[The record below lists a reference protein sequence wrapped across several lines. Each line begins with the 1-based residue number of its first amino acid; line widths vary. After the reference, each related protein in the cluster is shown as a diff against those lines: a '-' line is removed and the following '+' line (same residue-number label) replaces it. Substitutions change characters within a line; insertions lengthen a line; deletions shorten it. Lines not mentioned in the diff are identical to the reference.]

1 MSIIDCYFKT
11 VPLSNASR
19 SIPSLWTCRSQPMPD
34 KMGKI
39 SGLVLVK
46 TSLWPCFC
54 RLLIMLSNPCVCITF
69 DSLAKVPFFSNNL
82 SARIYVSGSEIRR
95 RDVAH
100 VDDDYN
106 PRIKRRGLANTRHEI
121 FHSRKHQAAI
131 RGEDK
136 IFRVRSLFKQIDIE
150 NRNFLNARI

>member
-1 MSIIDCYFKT
+1 VAVFLQALDH
-11 VPLSNASR
+11 VVE
-19 SIPSLWTCRSQPMPD
+19 SLCMHNIWFIGQS
-34 KMGKI
+34 
-39 SGLVLVK
+39 
-46 TSLWPCFC
+46 
-54 RLLIMLSNPCVCITF
+54 
-69 DSLAKVPFFSNNL
+69 PFFLNNL
-82 SARIYVSGSEIRR
+82 SARIYVSGSEIRC

-121 FHSRKHQAAI
+121 FHSCKHQAAI

-136 IFRVRSLFKQIDIE
+136 IFRVRSLFKQIYIE